1 MFFYVF
7 GIKYKTMTQEK
18 EKQNARFLLFA
29 DFSVSP
35 EKALLFINDM
45 AQNPNKAPKYNH
57 LLMQNL
63 AKQEAIKEKPR
74 EELKTMVR
82 DRVEEWKRTI
92 GSVSTQEYVMM
103 SKQWDIPVDDI
114 IDKRITPEL
123 IKEILDFF
131 VMGQEKYKTKLAV
144 AFFTYLMHGHQSGL
158 FLPKSNLLVCGPS
171 GSGKTYGMQVLSKLF
186 HVPFVTIHCNSLV
199 QEGIVGQTITDGFT
213 SLITQRWLPDEVER
227 AVVCFDEFDKLFEK
241 KKGGDAGH
249 YNARIINELLNIIDD
264 KGEIEFRKSYDNNSE
279 RVKLPTRKMMFVFT
293 GVFDGLR
300 PDPDKKTDLSE
311 RMKIKGFTPNY
322 EKEDTPKTEKRNDG
336 EPTVED
342 FVEFGVK
349 PEIMGRIQ
357 NFVFLDALSED
368 EMVGLFDLGAYSPF
382 SEFEQYFSNNGIDTI
397 LTDEGKHTLAH
408 LAIERKLG
416 VRGLKSLL
424 QQVLLED
431 MYDLEVGEDHILKVT
446 KEYIMD
452 NLNK

>member
-1 MFFYVF
+1 
-7 GIKYKTMTQEK
+7 MTQER

-29 DFSVSP
+29 DFSVPP
-35 EKALLFINDM
+35 EKALLYINDM
-45 AQNPNKAPKYNH
+45 AQNPNKVPRYSH

-74 EELKTMVR
+74 EELTSMVKE
-82 DRVEEWKRTI
+82 RVEEWNRTI

-103 SKQWDIPVDDI
+103 SKQWDIPVDEI
-114 IDKRITPEL
+114 IEKRITPEL

-131 VMGQEKYKTKLAV
+131 VMGQEKYKIKLSV
-144 AFFTYLMHGHQSGL
+144 AFFTYLMHGRQAGL
-158 FLPKSNLLVCGPS
+158 ILPKSNLLVCGPS

-199 QEGIVGQTITDGFT
+199 QEGIVGSSITDGFT
-213 SLITQRWLPDEVER
+213 SLLSQGWLKEEVER

-241 KKGGDAGH
+241 KNEGNSGY
-249 YNARIINELLNIIDD
+249 YNARIINEMLNIIDD
-264 KGEIEFRKSYDNNSE
+264 KGEVEFRKNYDNNSE
-279 RVKLPTRKMMFVFT
+279 RIKLPTRKMMFVFT
-293 GVFDGLR
+293 GVFDGLGR
-300 PDPDKKTDLSE
+300 DPDKKNKKATLSSE
-311 RMKIKGFTPNY
+311 RREIGFMANIKP
-322 EKEDTPKTEKRNDG
+322 KEEPKQETTDVI
-336 EPTVED
+336 EPTVEK
-342 FVEFGVK
+342 FVEFGIK

-357 NFVFLDALSED
+357 NFVFLKALSEE
-368 EMVGLFDLGAYSPF
+368 EMVGLFDLGVYSPF

-397 LTDEGKHTLAH
+397 LTDEGKHTLAR

-452 NLNK
+452 NLNKQQNG

>member
-1 MFFYVF
+1 MA
-7 GIKYKTMTQEK
+7 MTQEK

-35 EKALLFINDM
+35 EKALLYINDM
-45 AQNPNKAPKYNH
+45 AQNPHKIPKYSH
-57 LLMQNL
+57 LLMKNL
-63 AKQEAIKEKPR
+63 AKQEVIKEKSP
-74 EELKTMVR
+74 EELKAMAKE
-82 DRVEEWKRTI
+82 RVDAWNRTV

-131 VMGQEKYKTKLAV
+131 VMGQDQYKIKLAV
-144 AFFTYLMHGHQSGL
+144 AFFTYLMHGRQEGL

-186 HVPFVTIHCNSLV
+186 HVPFVIIHCNSLV
-199 QEGIVGQTITDGFT
+199 QEGIVGQNITDGFT
-213 SLITQRWLPDEVER
+213 SLISQGWSKEEVER

-241 KKGGDAGH
+241 NEGGNSGH
-249 YNARIINELLNIIDD
+249 YNARIINEMLNIIDD
-264 KGEIEFRKSYDNNSE
+264 KGEVEFREKYDHNSE
-279 RVKLPTRKMMFVFT
+279 RIKLPTRKMMFVFT
-293 GVFDGLR
+293 GVFNRLQPGSGD
-300 PDPDKKTDLSE
+300 E
-311 RMKIKGFTPNY
+311 KGFMGMKLVKGFRSNHDPK
-322 EKEDTPKTEKRNDG
+322 EKPMTDDRVDKRLTMD
-336 EPTVED
+336 D
-342 FVEFGVK
+342 FVEFGIK

-357 NFVFLDALSED
+357 NFVVLNALTEE
-368 EMVGLFDLGAYSPF
+368 EMVALFDLGAYSPF

-408 LAIERKLG
+408 LAIERNLG

-431 MYDLEVGEDHILKVT
+431 MYDLEVGEDKILRVT

-452 NLNK
+452 NLSKQQNG

>member
-1 MFFYVF
+1 
-7 GIKYKTMTQEK
+7 MTQEK
-18 EKQNARFLLFA
+18 EQQNARFLLFA
-29 DFSVSP
+29 DFSVPP
-35 EKALLFINDM
+35 EKALLYINDM
-45 AQNPNKAPKYNH
+45 AKNPYKVPKYSH

-63 AKQEAIKEKPR
+63 AKQEAIKEKSR
-74 EELKTMVR
+74 DELKTMAR
-82 DRVEEWKRTI
+82 ERVEEWNRAI
-92 GSVSTQEYVMM
+92 GSISTQEYVMM

-131 VMGQEKYKTKLAV
+131 VMGQDKYKMKLAV

-186 HVPFVTIHCNSLV
+186 HVPFLTIHCNSLV
-199 QEGIVGQTITDGFT
+199 QEGIVGQNITDSFT
-213 SLITQRWLPDEVER
+213 SLISQGWLREDIER

-241 KKGGDAGH
+241 KEGGDSGT
-249 YNARIINELLNIIDD
+249 YNARIVNEMLNIIDD
-264 KGEIEFRKSYDNNSE
+264 KGEVEFREKFDNNSD
-279 RVKLPTRKMMFVFT
+279 RIKLPTRKMMFVFT

-300 PDPDKKTDLSE
+300 SNSE
-311 RMKIKGFTPNY
+311 EEKNHSGRKIIKGFKANSEPEEKPKTDKLV
-322 EKEDTPKTEKRNDG
+322 EKEL
-336 EPTVED
+336 TVED
-342 FVEFGVK
+342 FVDFGIK

-357 NFVFLDALSED
+357 NFVILDALTEE
-368 EMVGLFDLGAYSPF
+368 EMVSLFDLGAYSPF

-397 LTDEGKHTLAH
+397 LTEEGKHTLAH
-408 LAIERKLG
+408 LAIERNLG

-431 MYDLEVGEDHILKVT
+431 MYDLEVGEDNILKVT

-452 NLNK
+452 NLSKQQNG

>member
-1 MFFYVF
+1 MA
-7 GIKYKTMTQEK
+7 MTQEK
-18 EKQNARFLLFA
+18 EQQNARFLLFA

-35 EKALLFINDM
+35 EKALLYINDM
-45 AQNPNKAPKYNH
+45 AQNPHKVPKYSH

-63 AKQEAIKEKPR
+63 AKQETIKEKTR

-82 DRVEEWKRTI
+82 ERVEEWNRAI
-92 GSVSTQEYVMM
+92 GSISTQEYVMM

-114 IDKRITPEL
+114 INKRITPEL

-131 VMGQEKYKTKLAV
+131 VMGQDKYKMKLAV

-186 HVPFVTIHCNSLV
+186 HVPFLTIHCNSLV
-199 QEGIVGQTITDGFT
+199 QEGIVGQSITDGFT
-213 SLITQRWLPDEVER
+213 SLISQGWLKEEIER
-227 AVVCFDEFDKLFEK
+227 AVVCFDEFDKLFERN
-241 KKGGDAGH
+241 KGGDSGS
-249 YNARIINELLNIIDD
+249 YNARIINEMLNIIDD
-264 KGEIEFRKSYDNNSE
+264 KGEVEFREKYDNSSE

-300 PDPDKKTDLSE
+300 SDSEEEKNLLGSKIVRGFKANPEPEERSKAKKHD
-311 RMKIKGFTPNY
+311 
-322 EKEDTPKTEKRNDG
+322 EKEL
-336 EPTVED
+336 TVED
-342 FVEFGVK
+342 FVDFGIK

-357 NFVFLDALSED
+357 NFVILDALTED
-368 EMVGLFDLGAYSPF
+368 EMVELFDLGPYSPF

-397 LTDEGKHTLAH
+397 LTEEGKHTLAH
-408 LAIERKLG
+408 LAIEKNLG

-431 MYDLEVGEDHILKVT
+431 MYDLEVGEDNILRIT

-452 NLNK
+452 NLNKQQNG